1 MEESDILF
9 QDEDVCILNPNV
21 TRGILVFRYID
32 DKPRNN
38 TTTYFKAPFNS
49 NVLTFASSYDGYSP
63 AGLEKDSKAN
73 IEVIRID
80 PSYTFVYL
88 TPARFYGK
96 DDDYQKT
103 RILMEKYLKETIP
116 EIERGVTY
124 MPHLSGNKLSDSFQR
139 YDIGKKEIYQYKAL
153 KRMFEVK
160 VNMPKIPEEWL
171 FQFEKMSGGFRKDQ
185 KQRKKGNRKTRKN
198 KKRKSMRSRRS

>member
-9 QDEDVCILNPNV
+9 QDEDVCILKPNV

-32 DKPRNN
+32 NLSQRN

-49 NVLTFASSYDGYSP
+49 DVLTFASSYDGYSP
-63 AGLEKDSKAN
+63 AGLVKAFKTD
-73 IEVIRID
+73 IEIIRID

-88 TPARFYGK
+88 SPARFDGK

-103 RILMEKYLKETIP
+103 RIPMEKYLNETINKINIGHTY
-116 EIERGVTY
+116 IE
-124 MPHLSGNKLSDSFQR
+124 HLSGNKVSDNFQKYTIDKR
-139 YDIGKKEIYQYKAL
+139 YGYKQL
-153 KRMFEVK
+153 KREFEVK

-171 FQFEKMSGGFRKDQ
+171 FQFDKMSGGFRRYQ
-185 KQRKKGNRKTRKN
+185 KKTKKVNRKTRKN
-198 KKRKSMRSRRS
+198 KKRKAMRSRRY